1 MISEAQLSVQ
11 AQDLLQHYRE
21 AYRRRYKTLPITINV
36 GIEQT
41 VLKDVIRAVGLPRAK
56 EIVSHYLTMPGSKEF
71 FLSVGHTLDVLWRN
85 INQVNASL
93 GAGQSSSSGGWNP
106 RIVIDTRCPRCNC
119 DFKLTGDADAVCRDA
134 YIRPCPACEELLAG
148 SAL

>member
-1 MISEAQLSVQ
+1 MQEVEGSRQ
-11 AQDLLQHYRE
+11 ATEVLEVYRQ
-21 AYRRRYKTLPITINV
+21 AYRARYKTPPLHPNLAADMS
-36 GIEQT
+36 
-41 VLKDVIRAVGLPRAK
+41 VLRDVIRLAGFERAK
-56 EIVSHYLTMPGSKEF
+56 QIVRHYLTMPGGKEWF
-71 FLSVGHTLDVLWRN
+71 IQCGHTLEVLRN
-85 INQVNASL
+85 SLNQINANL
-93 GAGQSSSSGGWNP
+93 GSGATGGGGWNP